1 MIKTDTITIPKVAN
15 IEEYILNEI
24 NLHQLNTKKEL
35 LRYAIV
41 KVNEKTYD
49 IEVSILENENK
60 MEIRYNIPYK
70 QNTNFCVVNI
80 IPTGVQAEIGGYIAD
95 ATPVTNVLDSICDK
109 VIVHPNVVN
118 GSFLN
123 YSDKNVLYTEG
134 YTLDNFLQN
143 KIALQEVLQ
152 NRIGV
157 VIDKGAIDEDPNC
170 INEIVN
176 IINSHIVIVGV
187 NCIGYTITKEPI
199 GGHAI
204 QQPSGAFS
212 GEVKNPQTM
221 IEAAGELILKGA
233 TAIAI
238 VSHIDIDNMEKDL
251 DKYFSGNLPNPFGG
265 TEALISHTI
274 SRIFGIPCA
283 HAPVL
288 SKKEKDYYAS
298 VGVVDPRAS
307 SEVVSSSYTGCILK
321 GLNKAPQIGGSG
333 ITLSD
338 VKAIIVPYNSVGGIP
353 MLMSQKWGISL
364 ICIRENKTCLNV
376 TPELMQYKN
385 YIIAENYLEAIGIIA
400 SLKAGITIESLR
412 RPIKSVKELKL

>member
-24 NLHQLNTKKEL
+24 NLHQLSTKKEL

-60 MEIRYNIPYK
+60 MEIYRNIPYE

-80 IPTGVQAEIGGYIAD
+80 VPTGVRAEIGGYISDMA
-95 ATPVTNVLDSICDK
+95 PFNNVLASIADK
-109 VIVHPNVVN
+109 VITHPNCVN
-118 GSFLN
+118 GSFIN
-123 YSDKNVLYTEG
+123 HMSDNTLYTEG
-134 YTLDNFLQN
+134 YILDSLLQN
-143 KIALQEVLQ
+143 KIALQQTLQ
-152 NRIGV
+152 NKIGV
-157 VIDKGAIDEDPNC
+157 IVDKGAIIEDPSC
-170 INEIVN
+170 LSE
-176 IINSHIVIVGV
+176 IINTINAYRVILGI

-199 GGHAI
+199 GGKSI
-204 QQPSGAFS
+204 QMPSGTFV
-212 GEVKNPQTM
+212 GEVKNPSTM
-221 IEAAGELILKGA
+221 LNAVSELIMRGA
-233 TAIAI
+233 SAIAI
-238 VSHIDIDNMEKDL
+238 VTHIEIDNMEKDL
-251 DKYFSGNLPNPFGG
+251 DKYFKGNLANPFGG

-274 SRIFGIPCA
+274 SKIFGIPAA

-307 SEVVSSSYTGCILK
+307 SEVVSSSYLGCVLK
-321 GLNKAPQIGGSG
+321 GLNKAPQIGNTG

-353 MLMSQKWGISL
+353 MLMAQKWGIPL
-364 ICIRENKTCLNV
+364 ICVRENKTCLNV

-385 YIIAENYLEAIGIIA
+385 YIIVENYWEAIGIVVA
-400 SLKAGITIESLR
+400 LKAGINIESLR
-412 RPIKSVKELKL
+412 RPIKNIEKI